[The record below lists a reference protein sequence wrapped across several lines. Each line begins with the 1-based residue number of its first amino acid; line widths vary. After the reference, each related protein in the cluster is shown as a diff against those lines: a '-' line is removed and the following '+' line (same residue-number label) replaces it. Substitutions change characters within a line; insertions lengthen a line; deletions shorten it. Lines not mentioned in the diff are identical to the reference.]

1 MRVLNLDM
9 VMNVN
14 ELLGQE
20 WITLQNNFEQY
31 ERSALLIKGASLLVS
46 LAGFLLALDASLM
59 AAVVL
64 VCWLQEGIFRTF
76 QSRLGQHI
84 LKVESLIAQGASSSA
99 IASSSPALPFQLHSE
114 WLATRPPGL
123 ALLQAYATSACRP
136 TVAYPHALFF
146 IGFVISGLW

>member
-1 MRVLNLDM
+1 M

-20 WITLQNNFEQY
+20 WATLQNNFEQY
-31 ERSALLIKGASLLVS
+31 ERSALMIKGTSLLVGIT
-46 LAGFLLALDASLM
+46 GFLLALDATLM

-76 QSRLGQHI
+76 QSRLGQRI
-84 LKVESLIAQGASSSA
+84 LKVESLIAQGALSSST
-99 IASSSPALPFQLHSE
+99 PLPFQLHSE

-123 ALLQAYATSACRP
+123 ALLQEYATSACRP
-136 TVAYPHALFF
+136 TVAYPHALLFV
-146 IGFVISGLW
+146 GFLILGLW